1 MRNRDK
7 QRELKRK
14 QREESLDK
22 RNSAGYLDLTAFS
35 AVARI
40 RNEAK
45 SSTRQTLKEMK

>member
-14 QREESLDK
+14 TREESLDK
-22 RNSAGYLDLTAFS
+22 RNDEGYLDLTAFM

-40 RNEAK
+40 RREEKLA
-45 SSTRQTLKEMK
+45 LKKVGKEL